1 MSCETRSL
9 TVKTGSL
16 LLDSKNT
23 RIPSDRRSDDQRRLI
38 QELLEKED
46 VKELAASIAKLGLFP
61 NERLLVLATDR
72 HYVVLEGNRRLAAI
86 KLLLNPGLAPTDAL
100 VSYFRKLSDRANL
113 SELATLEVTVY
124 PTRISAAPVI
134 SALHI
139 GDSKKH
145 WSSLQQARFYREL
158 VDEGL
163 TPEGI
168 AERESGVTLG
178 QVRAFLRSEQLH
190 RVALTLDIDEDTRNK
205 VDDSRFPLTTL
216 DRFVDS
222 KTGRKFLGI
231 EFDDSQGFKGV
242 VHPERFKAVLAHVV
256 KDIVNVKSIT
266 RKINSEDDFKR
277 YVAEAETLIPKTP
290 KQGSFSPSSLLGED
304 QSGNQ
309 NPNIGAALQPT
320 TLKRTIKP
328 SPSVIPRGF
337 QCNSKSDRV
346 RAVFTEL
353 KSMRIAEQRN
363 STGVMLRV
371 LLDIALWH
379 FLDSERHTQSVCS
392 HFDKDGKKKKY
403 DANWTP
409 PLRDLISYAVEH
421 TLFPGMDASGYKSVR
436 TLVARDADYFI
447 TIEGFNAFTHNPY
460 VTPTE
465 GDLRA
470 LWQRAEPMLEIILNV

>member
-1 MSCETRSL
+1 MSSPIRSL

-23 RIPSDRRSDDQRRLI
+23 RIPSDRRSDDQRCLI
-38 QELLEKED
+38 QELLENED

-86 KLLLNPGLAPTDAL
+86 KLLLNPGLAPTDAQ
-100 VSYFRKLSDRANL
+100 VSYFRKLSDKANL
-113 SELATLEVTVY
+113 SELATLEITVY
-124 PTRISAAPVI
+124 PTRILAAPVI
-134 SALHI
+134 SVLHI

-163 TPEGI
+163 TPEEI

-178 QVRAFLRSEQLH
+178 QVRAFLRSEQMH
-190 RVALTLDIDEDTRNK
+190 RVALTLNLDEDTRAK

-216 DRFVDS
+216 DRFIDS

-231 EFDDSQGFKGV
+231 EFDDDQGFKGV
-242 VHPERFKAVLAHVV
+242 VHPERFKAVLMHII

-277 YVAEAETLIPKTP
+277 YVSEAETSIPKTP
-290 KQGSFSPSSLLGED
+290 KHGSFSPAALLGKNRPED
-304 QSGNQ
+304 Q
-309 NPNIGAALQPT
+309 AKTADTALQVPQPRRIVKQST
-320 TLKRTIKP
+320 
-328 SPSVIPRGF
+328 SVVPRGF
-337 QCNSKSDRV
+337 LCTSKSERV
-346 RAVFTEL
+346 RAVFSEL
-353 KSMRIAEQRN
+353 RAMHISAQRN
-363 STGVMLRV
+363 STSVMLRV

-379 FLDSERHTQSVCS
+379 FLDTEHHTQAICT
-392 HFDKDGKKKKY
+392 HFDKDGNKRKY
-403 DANWTP
+403 NPNWTP
-409 PLRDLISYAVEH
+409 PLRDLISYAVDH
-421 TLFPGMDASGYKSVR
+421 TLFAGIDASGYKSVR
-436 TLVARDADYFI
+436 TLVAKDADYFI
-447 TIEGFNAFTHNPY
+447 TIDGFNAFTHNHY

-470 LWQRAEPMLEIILNV
+470 LWQRAEPMLNIILNV